1 MRSQTPQPPKAILD
15 EITEAALDSFP
26 ASDPPGWTGLKIGP
40 PATHAQQNI
49 DSPEETEN
57 EISDPSE
64 DVPS

>member
-40 PATHAQQNI
+40 PATHPQQ
-49 DSPEETEN
+49 DAESPEKTDIELPDRSE
-57 EISDPSE
+57 EAPS
-64 DVPS
+64 